1 MENKPERIQ
10 VIADMLDRALH
21 ERTYIDPVIMLEPG
35 FDVDDAYQIQM
46 KNVAREVE
54 RGAVISGK
62 KIGLTSLAM
71 QRMLGVGE
79 PDYGHLLDTMNVS
92 GGKAPIDRL
101 LQPKAEGEI
110 AFVLKE
116 DLHGPNATVADV
128 LAATEYVVGAIEI
141 VDSRVRDW
149 KIRLIDTVA
158 DNASSGLYVL
168 GTEKL
173 HPGEIVLPN
182 ECMQL
187 YKNGAWV
194 NAGCG
199 SDVMGH
205 PAQCVA
211 WLANKLHRYGV
222 TLKRGEV
229 VLSGALS
236 AAAVAQRGDRFEAV
250 FNRLGTVKVEFV

>member
-1 MENKPERIQ
+1 MNAKQDRIQ
-10 VIADMLDRALH
+10 AIADMLDRALH
-21 ERTYIDPVIMLEPG
+21 ERHYIDPVIMLEPG
-35 FDVDDAYQIQM
+35 LNIEDAYAIQM

-71 QRMLGVGE
+71 QTVLGVGE
-79 PDYGHLLDTMNVS
+79 PDYGHLLNTMDVS
-92 GGKAPIDRL
+92 HGKAPIDRL

-116 DLHGPNATVADV
+116 DIAGPNATLEDV
-128 LAATEYVVGAIEI
+128 LAATDYVVAAIEI
-141 VDSRVRDW
+141 VDCRIRDW
-149 KIRLIDTVA
+149 RIKLIDTVA

-168 GTEKL
+168 GPNRVRPDKIML
-173 HPGEIVLPN
+173 VN

-187 YKNGAWV
+187 YKNGEWV

-199 SDVMGH
+199 ADVMGH
-205 PAQCVA
+205 PALCVA
-211 WLANKLHRYGV
+211 WLTNMLHRYGV

-236 AAAVAQRGDRFEAV
+236 AAVVAQRGDRFEAV
-250 FNRLGTVKVEFV
+250 FNQLGTVKVEFV